1 MDKETGKILTEVVAL
16 IGALIGGVGTLIKNK
31 KDKNSRQQS

>member
-1 MDKETGKILTEVVAL
+1 MNKTTGKILTEIVAL
-16 IGALIGGVGTLIKNK
+16 IGALIGGGTVIKNK

>member
-1 MDKETGKILTEVVAL
+1 MNKTTGNILMKVVTL
-16 IGALIGGVGTLIKNK
+16 IGAIIGGTVIKNK